1 MNFKKLA
8 AFSLAAL
15 LAAAPA
21 FPAFTTAVYADESA
35 DANLAAINDSIDS
48 LEQQKEDL
56 LGNIDDLKQKLVTTI
71 SQLDSVNNDITELQG
86 KMEQTQSDLEQ
97 AQAEQTTEYNAMK
110 KRIQYLYETG
120 GEVGGWAAVFLS
132 GGNISD
138 ILNKA
143 EYTQQ
148 MYDYDRQQLED
159 YMNTVNQ
166 VTSLQQQQQDQKA
179 QLESSKNSLTE
190 GQQTLEGLISEAQSQ
205 YDDFDAELAE
215 AYQLADQYQ
224 QLIVEQN
231 KAIVQKAAAD
241 AAAQQAAAEAA
252 DTSANYMA
260 AIGNAAGTTYGT
272 DNTGADNSY
281 TYTGTYTAADNSTAT
296 GGTSYAGTSSGNT
309 GTVSGNAS
317 SSLGQQIL
325 NYASQY
331 VGGKYVWGGNDL
343 NTGVDCS
350 GFVQQV
356 YKNFGINTS
365 RTSYDI
371 ENDGQ
376 AVSYSDVQVGDVLCY
391 DGHVGIYAGDGKI
404 INAIDDAHGIG
415 YSDANY
421 SEIRSIRRY
430 S

>member
-21 FPAFTTAVYADESA
+21 FPAFTTAVYADEAA
-35 DANLAAINDSIDS
+35 DLAAVNASIDN
-48 LEQQKEDL
+48 LEQQKESL
-56 LGNIDDLKQKLVTTI
+56 LGSIDDLKQKLVTTI

-86 KMEQTQSDLEQ
+86 KMEKTQSDLEQ

-159 YMNTVNQ
+159 YVNTVNQ

-190 GQQTLEGLISEAQSQ
+190 GQQTLEGLISEAQGK

-231 KAIVQKAAAD
+231 KAIAQKAAAD
-241 AAAQQAAAEAA
+241 AAAQQAATASE

-260 AIGNAAGTTYGT
+260 AIGNAADTTYGT

-281 TYTGTYTAADNSTAT
+281 AYTGTYSAADNAAA

-309 GTVSGNAS
+309 GTVSGNAT

-325 NYASQY
+325 SYASQY

-371 ENDGQ
+371 ETDGQ